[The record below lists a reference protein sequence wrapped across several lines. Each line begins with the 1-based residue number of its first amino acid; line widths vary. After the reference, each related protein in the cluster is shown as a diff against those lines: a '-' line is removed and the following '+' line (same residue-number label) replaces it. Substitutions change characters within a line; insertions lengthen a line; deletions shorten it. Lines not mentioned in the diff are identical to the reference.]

1 MTETKGIQRDVRH
14 GGERSRKP
22 VNYALWIVQILLAL
36 LFLWAGVTKL
46 ITPLEKLSGP
56 APMPGWFIRF
66 LGFVEV
72 LGGLGLVLPGLFRIK
87 PWLTP
92 LAAAGLLVI
101 MAGATVITLT
111 NGMANQV
118 GLPVIAG
125 LLLIIVLYGRWKLFR
140 ESRT

>member
-1 MTETKGIQRDVRH
+1 
-14 GGERSRKP
+14 
-22 VNYALWIVQILLAL
+22 
-36 LFLWAGVTKL
+36 
-46 ITPLEKLSGP
+46 
-56 APMPGWFIRF
+56 
-66 LGFVEV
+66 
-72 LGGLGLVLPGLFRIK
+72 LGLVLPGLFRIK

-125 LLLIIVLYGRWKLFR
+125 LLLIIVLDGRWKLYR